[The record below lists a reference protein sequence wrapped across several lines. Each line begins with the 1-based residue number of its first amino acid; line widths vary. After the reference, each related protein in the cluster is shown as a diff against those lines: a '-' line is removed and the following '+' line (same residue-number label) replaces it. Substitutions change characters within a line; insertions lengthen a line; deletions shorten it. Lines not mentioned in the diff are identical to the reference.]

1 MSKQPSLPPTLQR
14 VLKADAC
21 SGCGLCA
28 GVDPAI
34 GLRRDRFGWWRPFA
48 RAAPAPETDAL
59 MARACPGAR
68 LSPWANEPAQAGG
81 SPAPVDPLWGPY
93 QRILTG
99 HATDPK
105 VRHAGS
111 SGGTLS
117 ALAIHLLN
125 SGKVDRVLHVA
136 MDPAAPLL
144 TAIQRST
151 GREGVLA
158 GAGSRYAPAAPLAEI
173 NAELER
179 GGRLLVI
186 GKPCDVGA
194 IRELTRADPA
204 VAERI
209 PYILSFFCAGT
220 PSQRGTDRILDR
232 MQVKADEVASFR
244 YRGDGWP
251 GFATATRHDGSSE
264 KLSYAKS
271 WGEILAREV
280 QFRCKVCADSIGGAA
295 DVAAAD
301 AWYGDES
308 GYPTFDEADG
318 RSLILPRTRLGDEL
332 VREAE
337 AAGIL
342 ETTPLDRAEIARM
355 QPYHS
360 TRRKMVESRLL
371 AVKLAL
377 RTPPDTSGVYLKEA
391 SRLASQGQ
399 RLESTFGT
407 FLRIIKKRL
416 RQS

>member
-1 MSKQPSLPPTLQR
+1 MSGKPKLPHTLER
-14 VLKADAC
+14 VLQADAC
-21 SGCGLCA
+21 AGCGLCA
-28 GVDPAI
+28 GMDPAI
-34 GLRRDRFGWWRPFA
+34 GLQRDRLGWWRPHA
-48 RAAPAPETDAL
+48 KADPAPTTEAL

-68 LSPWANEPAQAGG
+68 LSPWANEAARPGEQA
-81 SPAPVDPLWGPY
+81 ATVDPLWGPY

-99 HATDPK
+99 YATDAE

-136 MDPAAPLL
+136 MDANAPLL
-144 TAIQRST
+144 TAIQRSA
-151 GREGVLA
+151 GRDGVLA

-173 NAELER
+173 NAELDR

-186 GKPCDVGA
+186 GKPCDAGA

-209 PYILSFFCAGT
+209 PYIFSFFCAGT
-220 PSQRGTDRILDR
+220 PSQRGTDRILER
-232 MQVKADEVASFR
+232 MQVKPDEVTNFR

-264 KLSYAKS
+264 KLNYAQS
-271 WGEILAREV
+271 WGEILTREI
-280 QFRCKVCADSIGGAA
+280 QFRCKICADSIGGAA

-308 GYPTFDEADG
+308 GYPSFDEADG
-318 RSLILPRTRLGDEL
+318 RSLILPRTRRGEEL

-342 ETTPLDRAEIARM
+342 HTAPLDRAEIARM
-355 QPYHS
+355 QPFHAN
-360 TRRKMVESRLL
+360 RRRMVGSRLL

-377 RTPPDTSGVYLKEA
+377 RTPPDTSGLHLEAA
-391 SRLASQGQ
+391 SRQAGLKL
-399 RLESTFGT
+399 RLDSMFGT
-407 FLRIIKKRL
+407 YLRIIKKRL
-416 RQS
+416 RSS